1 MVRSNGD
8 DQAMVRSGQEFFPL
22 NSLLS
27 GPQGALISQA
37 SETMQALK
45 LGFRIELSE
54 VPADEFAV
62 MCCIER
68 ESNKYQIEQMKA
80 QRNGS
85 PSY

>member
-1 MVRSNGD
+1 
-8 DQAMVRSGQEFFPL
+8 MVRSGGDDGADDRMKE
-22 NSLLS
+22 LLS
-27 GPQGALISQA
+27 GWAGGLIRRA

-45 LGFRIELSE
+45 LGFRVELSE

-80 QRNGS
+80 QQRGS
-85 PSY
+85 TGH